1 MSLRPTSAMNRGTIT
16 EQGVRQTMAQR
27 ETERYRQEHLEKLQ
41 RNADALAAA
50 KARGLQY
57 SESQRQK
64 QQAAE
69 RRTAMKSAYEER
81 RAEDPRCFELADNLN
96 TLLESEYNPSI
107 DYFNTLSS
115 FVKNVN
121 QELRG
126 TDLEPLIEDINEKS
140 KIIFQCLAKQIDQHM
155 TDFITPH
162 MGGKSR
168 RQKRHR
174 NKRTKRNKGW

>member
-1 MSLRPTSAMNRGTIT
+1 MSLRPTSAMNSGTIT
-16 EQGVRQTMAQR
+16 EQSVRQIMAQR
-27 ETERYRQEHLEKLQ
+27 ETERARQAHLEKQQ

-50 KARGLQY
+50 TARGLQN
-57 SESQRQK
+57 SETQRL
-64 QQAAE
+64 AAQ
-69 RRTAMKSAYEER
+69 RRTAMKTAYEER
-81 RAEDPRCFELADNLN
+81 RAEDPRCFELTDNLY
-96 TLLESEYNPSI
+96 TLLDSHHNPSI
-107 DYFNTLSS
+107 GYFNTLSS

-140 KIIFQCLAKQIDQHM
+140 KIIFQCLAKQIDQRM

-168 RQKRHR
+168 RQKRRR